1 MEKYQKEYAT
11 TVRSGC
17 YLRISGK
24 SFSLINET
32 VLDDYLLLYFRDA
45 NTNNYLVKNMK
56 LTKRYKKCLEDIDDL
71 PHGYTVINN
80 SPLLESE
87 SLRVS
92 TNIFG
97 ENEEI
102 SNFPMFYPKH

>member
-1 MEKYQKEYAT
+1 MILIT
-11 TVRSGC
+11 RS
-17 YLRISGK
+17 IS
-24 SFSLINET
+24 S
-32 VLDDYLLLYFRDA
+32 DA
-45 NTNNYLVKNMK
+45 NTNPYLIRNMK
-56 LTKRYKKCLEDIDDL
+56 LSKRYKKCLEDIEEF

-97 ENEEI
+97 ENKRI
-102 SNFPMFYPKH
+102 SNFPIFYPKN

>member
-1 MEKYQKEYAT
+1 MIFNIKD
-11 TVRSGC
+11 
-17 YLRISGK
+17 
-24 SFSLINET
+24 FSLF
-32 VLDDYLLLYFRDA
+32 LFRDA

-56 LTKRYKKCLEDIDDL
+56 LTKRYKQCLEDTDEF

-97 ENEEI
+97 ENKEI